1 MSTTPADE
9 FFARCGVMRHRGAAE
24 FWTALA
30 AECGRDAVG
39 EIEAVLARRSG
50 GAVDASDVA
59 VFSSDPQRQRATL
72 DVAAPHTFEWL
83 NVLAGITQVRAALDL
98 GCGGGIATCLIA
110 FANPAARVVGVDA
123 NPVAI
128 ATASQVAGELGLDN
142 VEFHVAELSDADFGR
157 DFDLVVSSAVWAETD
172 DWAHAAGRWS
182 ALNDLPALLRTGSA
196 RSVLA
201 QAAARHLADDGM
213 YVSLERCHDLAGLA
227 AWVAAQQNEGLNVD
241 LSRSDMLTIDG
252 ALTGPERLPLV
263 TTHRGV
269 QPANTNDLVQWRLRV
284 GDERLDDH
292 LLAEVVMSS
301 GGDWALVD
309 GTLYEAAEDDDRF
322 SVALLLLERGTEAK
336 LYFSTTRG
344 VREILASSPDGGA
357 DQFRALYRSMRQ
369 HLGERPSVV
378 SQRAATTDDAVAV
391 VPRAVTS

>member
-1 MSTTPADE
+1 ML
-9 FFARCGVMRHRGAAE
+9 F
-24 FWTALA
+24 
-30 AECGRDAVG
+30 
-39 EIEAVLARRSG
+39 RS
-50 GAVDASDVA
+50 
-59 VFSSDPQRQRATL
+59 
-72 DVAAPHTFEWL
+72 
-83 NVLAGITQVRAALDL
+83 
-98 GCGGGIATCLIA
+98 
-110 FANPAARVVGVDA
+110 
-123 NPVAI
+123 
-128 ATASQVAGELGLDN
+128 
-142 VEFHVAELSDADFGR
+142 
-157 DFDLVVSSAVWAETD
+157 
-172 DWAHAAGRWS
+172 
-182 ALNDLPALLRTGSA
+182 
-196 RSVLA
+196 
-201 QAAARHLADDGM
+201 
-213 YVSLERCHDLAGLA
+213 
-227 AWVAAQQNEGLNVD
+227 
-241 LSRSDMLTIDG
+241 
-252 ALTGPERLPLV
+252 ERLPLV